1 MRTVNDSQSILCSWS
16 LGPLLVTY
24 APTYHSKNCG
34 YTHCHLRPC
43 NLPTRCC
50 RRHGINCDE
59 QIPVSLVVGSAGSC
73 LPTYKENRGIIP
85 LLPQQPTHSVEGR
98 YTVLRTI
105 ARLRTTEPS
114 TRPHFRHLIT
124 SKQLLSFGSAL
135 ALVSYGSVFIR
146 VFNSFNADQI

>member
-1 MRTVNDSQSILCSWS
+1 MVNYLSANKVFVPVLWNIPHIKSDRHFPLSFVRLRMRTVNDNQSILCSWS

-34 YTHCHLRPC
+34 YTHCHPRPC

-59 QIPVSLVVGSAGSC
+59 QIPVSSVVGSAGSC

-85 LLPQQPTHSVEGR
+85 LLPQQPTHFSRGPL
-98 YTVLRTI
+98 YG
-105 ARLRTTEPS
+105 
-114 TRPHFRHLIT
+114 T
-124 SKQLLSFGSAL
+124 SYNSAPT
-135 ALVSYGSVFIR
+135 YH
-146 VFNSFNADQI
+146 